1 MATKPGTL
9 VKLISVPGLV
19 VGSLLYRA
27 VIYEMSMSSQVL
39 EWSLNDPGIV
49 WEGKGQFFLGNG
61 ANMK

>member
-1 MATKPGTL
+1 M
-9 VKLISVPGLV
+9 VKFG
-19 VGSLLYRA
+19 A
-27 VIYEMSMSSQVL
+27 VIHEMSMSSQVL